1 MVYLSLLAVFGA
13 LWFAGVSIDRLLP
26 IGLLVPML
34 LMHMGGHGHGGHG
47 HGGHGHGGHGGHET
61 LPPEQEPTADRPIAP
76 TPQDTEGPNPDDLG
90 GRGT

>member
-1 MVYLSLLAVFGA
+1 MLKQRPMVYLSLLAVFGA

-47 HGGHGHGGHGGHET
+47 GHET

>member
-1 MVYLSLLAVFGA
+1 MLKQRPMIYLSLLAVFGA

-47 HGGHGHGGHGGHET
+47 GHET

-76 TPQDTEGPNPDDLG
+76 TPRDTEGPNPDDLG

>member
-1 MVYLSLLAVFGA
+1 MLKQRPMVYLSLLAVFGA

-34 LMHMGGHGHGGHG
+34 LMHMGGHGHGGH
-47 HGGHGHGGHGGHET
+47 ET